1 MDVREKRWQC
11 PVASEGKD
19 HSRGT
24 QNVAGDKSE
33 GGDGR
38 AREQNRASNIAE
50 KFRGCFRERRVFV
63 IRKIGTKCS
72 LRHELDRDVNDR
84 GHDERQVSGTR
95 NSARRIFHFAARDQ
109 CDFDSDERED
119 QQDDAVA

>member
-50 KFRGCFRERRVFV
+50 KFRGCFGERRVLV
-63 IRKIGTKCS
+63 IREIGAKRS
-72 LRHELDRDVNDR
+72 LRHELDRDVNNGGDN
-84 GHDERQVSGTR
+84 EREVSGTR
-95 NSARRIFHFAARDQ
+95 HRARRIFYFTARNQ
-109 CDFDSDERED
+109 CHFDSDERED
-119 QQDDAVA
+119 QENDAVA